1 MFDLETYLR
10 FAAALAAVLALILSL
25 AWSERWRQAMAG
37 VGGRPRRR
45 LSVSETVPLDARTRL
60 ALVRCDAREYLL
72 ALGPN
77 GVTRIAGPVSPPPA
91 LDVPPGTTD
100 RHAR

>member
-1 MFDLETYLR
+1 
-10 FAAALAAVLALILSL
+10 
-25 AWSERWRQAMAG
+25 MAG

-45 LSVSETVPLDARTRL
+45 LSVIETVPLDARTRL

-77 GVTRIAGPVSPPPA
+77 GVTRIAGPVSAPPA
-91 LDVPPGTTD
+91 LAVPPGSTEGT
-100 RHAR
+100 AR